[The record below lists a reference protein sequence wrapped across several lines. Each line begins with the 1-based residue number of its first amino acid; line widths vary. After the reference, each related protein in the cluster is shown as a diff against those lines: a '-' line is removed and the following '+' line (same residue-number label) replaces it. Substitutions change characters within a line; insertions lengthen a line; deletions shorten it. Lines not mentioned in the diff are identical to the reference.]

1 MAQSNNSYS
10 LTTQLSNA
18 QAATIP
24 VTAFERM
31 LWGNNH
37 PGERSASLLDVYNVY
52 SVMGAAK
59 KITIA
64 DKFHTDTGG
73 AIGKDVT
80 DTQKRHV
87 FDEVAVTN
95 VANSEALL
103 TPGIRARTYFLSDY
117 GDEMNA
123 TDRGEEI
130 FNEQI
135 PLFSKTVE
143 YEKAAAALRGLF
155 SRNAAGVIT
164 GNGSTAETRANTV
177 AATVLGGT
185 DVDTDGAYTLGGDAD
200 ANVEF
205 NEGHVM
211 ATADAAT
218 FENFGSFLLMVP
230 IEDWSRVLAKGFFA
244 DAESRAGANYGVEAN
259 PMFSVRAVRTYNVR
273 PEMGVYPIDKTEK
286 GFNQYDAVSGNGHA
300 GRMFAVK
307 MNATRGGGLV
317 FGKYAGKA
325 VNAIKVED
333 KSSAIGSV
341 ITAVHGLGAL
351 AIGYNV
357 VDCFYKTQAKNIR

>member
-10 LTTQLSNA
+10 LTTQLTDS

-24 VTAFERM
+24 VTAYERM

-37 PGERSASLLDVYNVY
+37 PGKMSSSLLDVHGVQA
-52 SVMGAAK
+52 VMGAAK

-64 DKFHTDTGG
+64 DKYHTKAGNT
-73 AIGKDVT
+73 IGENIT
-80 DTQKRHV
+80 DEQKRHV
-87 FDEVAVTN
+87 YKEVTRSN
-95 VANSEALL
+95 LANSEALL
-103 TPGIRARTYFLSDY
+103 TPQVNADSWFLSDY
-117 GDEMNA
+117 GNEMNA

-135 PLFSKTVE
+135 PLFSKTKE
-143 YEKAAAALRGLF
+143 YEIAADALHALQ
-155 SRNAAGVIT
+155 SRNAAGTKV
-164 GNGSTAETRANTV
+164 GSAAETRANTV

-185 DVDTDGAYTLGGDAD
+185 DVDSLGKYELGGDTD
-200 ANVEF
+200 ANV
-205 NEGHVM
+205 NLNQGHIM

-218 FENFGSFLLMVP
+218 WESFGTFCLYVP
-230 IEDWSRVLAKGFFA
+230 VEDWTPLLATGFFA
-244 DAESRAGANYGVEAN
+244 DAESRAAANYGVDAN
-259 PMFSVRAVRTYNVR
+259 PMFSVRAVRTNNVR
-273 PEMGVYPIDKTEK
+273 PEMGIYPIDRTYN
-286 GFNQYDAVSGNGHA
+286 GFNRYTAVSGNGHS
-300 GRMFAVK
+300 GRLFAVK
-307 MNATRGGGLV
+307 MNMIGGGGLV

-333 KSSAIGSV
+333 KSSAVGTT

-357 VDCFYKTQAKNIR
+357 IDCFFKTQAKNIS